1 MIHSF
6 HSSSPSSSSSTLF
19 FILHQKISQKKRK
32 IPRPDVLN
40 NCSPPP
46 ISCVAENALTN
57 RRKRTQK
64 SEKKIKIEIRP
75 HLLARAYSERNGPL
89 FNQHFPNSNH
99 HRNDKNSRPQREF
112 ECMCTVG
119 VKSLLIKKQKLFSF
133 NFFLERLPV
142 CRCRGYLERQGAG
155 AGLPP
160 SLEFEF
166 MLEIEKRKK
175 KARHN
180 KTDKIML

>member
-6 HSSSPSSSSSTLF
+6 HSSSPSSSSSALF
-19 FILHQKISQKKRK
+19 LFYTQKSHRKKRK

-40 NCSPPP
+40 NCFPP
-46 ISCVAENALTN
+46 ISCVAKNALTN

-75 HLLARAYSERNGPL
+75 HLLARAYGERNGPL

-133 NFFLERLPV
+133 NFYLERLPV

-155 AGLPP
+155 AGCWPP
-160 SLEFEF
+160 AESWVRVHVGNRK
-166 MLEIEKRKK
+166 EKEESE
-175 KARHN
+175 
-180 KTDKIML
+180 T